1 MPKDWRVAVLWGA
14 VIVFAA
20 WILWWA
26 SAGYPLDGPICFD
39 EITRENC
46 PRYNVIV
53 YSLWRFA
60 ELVSHWAAL
69 IAAIFTGAL
78 TIFAVRLW
86 RSTDKL
92 WKTTDDSLKHAEIA
106 SKKELRA
113 YAALSRSG

>member
-1 MPKDWRVAVLWGA
+1 MPKDWRVAVVWGA

-26 SAGYPLDGPICFD
+26 LADYPLDGPICFD

-60 ELVSHWAAL
+60 ELVSHWPAL

-78 TIFAVRLW
+78 TIFAVRL
-86 RSTDKL
+86 TVA
-92 WKTTDDSLKHAEIA
+92 KT
-106 SKKELRA
+106 LR
-113 YAALSRSG
+113 